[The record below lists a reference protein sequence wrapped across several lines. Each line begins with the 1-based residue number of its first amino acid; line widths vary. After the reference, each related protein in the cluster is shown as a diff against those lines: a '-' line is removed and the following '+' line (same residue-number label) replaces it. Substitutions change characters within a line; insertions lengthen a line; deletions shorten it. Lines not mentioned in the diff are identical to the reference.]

1 MLKSI
6 IEAKS
11 LLKKNET
18 CVWNKLVEE
27 QKKLK
32 NSAIKGIGK
41 KPIKWNK
48 VVNFGDERAQQ
59 KPIKITTK

>member
-41 KPIKWNK
+41 KTYKMKQSSEFWRWK
-48 VVNFGDERAQQ
+48 S
-59 KPIKITTK
+59 TTKTYKNNY